1 MIKKNIG
8 LRNAIKN
15 AEEKYCEAAS
25 ALQLISLYV
34 VFQGFNEE
42 TPEIS
47 IASGDEIIAVY
58 KGRELN
64 RNRIINCME
73 TDGFIAPQDFGFY
86 D

>member
-1 MIKKNIG
+1 MAKNIG

-15 AEEKYCEAAS
+15 AEEKYCEAS
-25 ALQLISLYV
+25 STLQLISLYV

-58 KGRELN
+58 KGREID
-64 RNRIINCME
+64 RNGIIELME
-73 TDGFIAPQDFGFY
+73 IRGFITPEDFGFY
-86 D
+86 N

>member
-1 MIKKNIG
+1 MAKNIG

-15 AEEKYCEAAS
+15 AEEKYCEAS
-25 ALQLISLYV
+25 STLQLISLYV

-58 KGRELN
+58 KGREIN
-64 RNRIINCME
+64 KIEIIYYME
-73 TDGFIAPQDFGFY
+73 SYDCITPKEFGFY

>member
-1 MIKKNIG
+1 MVKNIG

-15 AEEKYCEAAS
+15 AEEKYCEASS

-58 KGRELN
+58 KGRELD

>member
-1 MIKKNIG
+1 MAKNIG

-15 AEEKYCEAAS
+15 AEEKYCEASS
-25 ALQLISLYV
+25 ALQLIDLYV
-34 VFQGFNEE
+34 VFQGFDDEA
-42 TPEIS
+42 PEIS
-47 IASGDEIIAVY
+47 IASSDEIIAVY

-64 RNRIINCME
+64 RNEIINCME